1 MIAQSGFASSRTALG
16 LVHGEC
22 LFIVLWWPERTFL
35 TGVRVSPTLEA
46 ATATKNSSSS
56 THSFAIVDYLVHYA
70 PSSNHPILEHNT
82 MSYWWL
88 RPLRATA
95 KGAGITLG
103 STVISCGLAIQ
114 VEKTANRLFF
124 YAAPHWYANVDYA
137 YGITDEQLA
146 SVRHLRGGGAG
157 LTPTAN
163 AWNGSSA
170 LTRQQSPSSESDAL
184 LATNEFSADT
194 KFVNPH
200 DRNETTSAP
209 IAVMVIPLGDI
220 MSSALTG

>member
-1 MIAQSGFASSRTALG
+1 
-16 LVHGEC
+16 
-22 LFIVLWWPERTFL
+22 
-35 TGVRVSPTLEA
+35 
-46 ATATKNSSSS
+46 
-56 THSFAIVDYLVHYA
+56 
-70 PSSNHPILEHNT
+70 

-88 RPLRATA
+88 RPLQATA

-146 SVRHLRGGGAG
+146 SVRNLRGSSAG
-157 LTPTAN
+157 LIVN
-163 AWNGSSA
+163 EWNGSSSLA
-170 LTRQQSPSSESDAL
+170 RQEAPSSESDASS
-184 LATNEFSADT
+184 ATEFSTDT
-194 KFVNPH
+194 KFVMPH